1 MRACRCVHECVC
13 IHVCV
18 HECVCMHMC
27 AHESIWMHTCVYECV
42 CMREC
47 VYIFMCECVSVFV
60 CMCVCISVCVFMH
73 VYHNS
78 VYGDQKRQLLG
89 VCFLLPPNGFYGFNS
104 GRGRRPHLLSRSLA
118 LISLRDHW
126 KVYIKKT

>member
-1 MRACRCVHECVC
+1 MHTCIFVYMSVFVCICVHMRVYGC
-13 IHVCV
+13 IHVCMSV
-18 HECVCMHMC
+18 YVC
-27 AHESIWMHTCVYECV
+27 IYV
-42 CMREC
+42 REC
-47 VYIFMCECVSVFV
+47 VYIFMCECMSVFV

-104 GRGRRPHLLSRSLA
+104 GRGRRPHLLSCSLA

>member
-1 MRACRCVHECVC
+1 MCMHTCMFVYMSVFVCICVHMRVYGC
-13 IHVCV
+13 IHVCMSV
-18 HECVCMHMC
+18 YVCICV
-27 AHESIWMHTCVYECV
+27 
-42 CMREC
+42 REC
-47 VYIFMCECVSVFV
+47 VYMFMCECMSVFV

-73 VYHNS
+73 VYHKS

-89 VCFLLPPNGFYGFNS
+89 VCFLLPPNGSYGFNS

>member
-1 MRACRCVHECVC
+1 MHTCIFVYMSVFVCICVHMRVYGC
-13 IHVCV
+13 IHVCMSVYVCIYV
-18 HECVCMHMC
+18 H
-27 AHESIWMHTCVYECV
+27 
-42 CMREC
+42 EC
-47 VYIFMCECVSVFV
+47 VYIFMCECMSVFV

>member
-1 MRACRCVHECVC
+1 MCMNVYAYMY
-13 IHVCV
+13 VCV

-27 AHESIWMHTCVYECV
+27 AHESIWMHTCVH
-42 CMREC
+42 EC

-89 VCFLLPPNGFYGFNS
+89 VCFLLPPNGSYGFNS
-104 GRGRRPHLLSRSLA
+104 GRGRQPHLLSCSLA